1 MDEPSAQAL
10 DELNAILRQALPEA
24 WQHDPETALSPEGF
38 TFRFRDAEGRQHSL
52 DVRALDQLPTALV
65 TGTALGY
72 SYTALDPSLDEATV
86 LDDYRAVL
94 TALAAREEDL
104 LRWMPDPVAP
114 VENAALPFRGPQPGE
129 RPAPADLIAIVRDEL
144 PEAWRSNLSVS
155 LTQGGF
161 VLQFVDEAGVRHALD
176 AREIR
181 PEAPTLV
188 SGRVLAF
195 SYLFVEGGA
204 EETALAGEYR
214 AVLSR
219 LAAREDA
226 LLPFVDAT
234 PPTTDGPSV
243 TAPVSEEAATALPD
257 EHTAP
262 PELAAILRDALPE
275 AWRHEVTATLSPGG
289 FLLRFRDA
297 DGRQHALDA
306 RELRLTASPLVAGTA
321 LGYSYTLVDPSL
333 DAATVIDGYRAA
345 LTALSLRE
353 EDLLPWLSFSPE
365 EAEGGPTAVASGH
378 TPKLPLPSER
388 PAPAGLVAVVR
399 DKLPEAWRRELS
411 VSLTQGGFVL
421 QFVDEAGV
429 RHALDAREI
438 RPEAPTLVSGRVLA
452 FSYLFVEG
460 GVEETALAGE
470 YRAVLSRLA
479 AREDDLLPWLDATP
493 PPADVPATLSEEAA
507 TALPDEQPA
516 PSELTAILR
525 AALPEAWRHEV
536 AATLSPGGFL
546 LRFRDADGRQ
556 HVLDARELPLAPS
569 PLVSGHALGYSYTL
583 VDPAL
588 DEAAVLDG
596 YRAVLTA
603 LSLREDDLLPW
614 LSLASM
620 KAPAYYPSEPPNDPL
635 IRPAAPELVAIVAEA
650 LPEAWRRDLDVTLT
664 THGFVSR
671 LRDEQDAWH
680 TLYVH
685 EIHPDAPALLTGKAL
700 AYAYLLLD
708 GQAEDAARTEQY
720 RAVLQGL
727 LDREERILPWLQED
741 KPARPASPGLLAL
754 VDELLPA
761 PWRSDVA
768 VVLGVDGFTLGFRDG
783 GGVRHML
790 EIRLLSTG
798 RQALVRGDQ
807 LGFAYRKVDAAL
819 EETVMVQRYRE
830 ALLGFVARE
839 EQLVTRM
846 QETA

>member
-24 WQHDPETALSPEGF
+24 WQHELTTAISPEGF
-38 TFRFRDAEGRQHSL
+38 TFRFRDAEGRQHAL
-52 DVRALDQLPTALV
+52 DVRSLEQLPTALV
-65 TGTALGY
+65 TGTALAY
-72 SYTALDPSLDEATV
+72 SYTLAEPGLDEATV

-104 LRWMPDPVAP
+104 LRWMPEPEAP
-114 VENAALPFRGPQPGE
+114 VENTALPFRGPQPGE
-129 RPAPADLIAIVRDEL
+129 RPAPAALVAVVRAEL
-144 PEAWRSNLSVS
+144 PEAWRNNLSIS

-195 SYLFVEGGA
+195 SYLFIEGGV
-204 EETALAGEYR
+204 EETAQAGEYR

-219 LAAREDA
+219 LAAREDD
-226 LLPFVDAT
+226 LLPWLDAT
-234 PPTTDGPSV
+234 PPPADV
-243 TAPVSEEAATALPD
+243 AAPVSEEAATALPD
-257 EHTAP
+257 EHAAP
-262 PELAAILRDALPE
+262 PELAAILHEALPE
-275 AWRHEVTATLSPGG
+275 AWRHEVSATLSPGG

-306 RELRLTASPLVAGTA
+306 RELRLTATALVAGTA
-321 LGYSYTLVDPSL
+321 LGYSYTLVDPAL

-345 LTALSLRE
+345 LTAISLRE
-353 EDLLPWLSFSPE
+353 EDILPWLSFSPD
-365 EAEGGPTAVASGH
+365 EADGLPTAVASGS
-378 TPKLPLPSER
+378 TRKLPPPSER

-399 DKLPEAWRRELS
+399 AELPAAWRRELS

-429 RHALDAREI
+429 HHALDAREI
-438 RPEAPTLVSGRVLA
+438 SPEAPTLVNGRVLA
-452 FSYLFVEG
+452 FSYLFIEG
-460 GVEETALAGE
+460 GVEETAQAGE

-479 AREDDLLPWLDATP
+479 ARENDLLPFIDATP
-493 PPADVPATLSEEAA
+493 PPADVAAPVSEEAA
-507 TALPDEQPA
+507 VAFPNENPA
-516 PSELTAILR
+516 PPELAALLR
-525 AALPEAWRHEV
+525 EALPEAWRHDV
-536 AATLSPGGFL
+536 SATLSPGGFL

-556 HVLDARELPLAPS
+556 HALDARELPVDPS
-569 PLVSGHALGYSYTL
+569 PLVAGTRLGYSYTL
-583 VDPAL
+583 VDPSL

-596 YRAVLTA
+596 YRAALTA
-603 LSLREDDLLPW
+603 ISQREDDILPW

-650 LPEAWRRDLDVTLT
+650 LPDTWRRDLDVTLT
-664 THGFVSR
+664 EHGFVAR
-671 LRDEQDAWH
+671 LRDATDAWH

-685 EIHPDAPALLTGKAL
+685 EIHPDAPALLTGAGL

-708 GQAEDAARTEQY
+708 GQAEDAARTAQY
-720 RAVLQGL
+720 RAVLQRL

-761 PWRSDVA
+761 PWRTGVE

-790 EIRLLSTG
+790 EVRLLSAG
-798 RQALVRGDQ
+798 RPSLVRGEQ
-807 LGFAYRKVDAAL
+807 LGFAYRKVDPAL
-819 EETVMVQRYRE
+819 EDTVMVQRYRE
-830 ALLGFVARE
+830 ALLGFVAHE
-839 EQLVTRM
+839 AQLVTRM

>member
-24 WQHDPETALSPEGF
+24 WRHDPETAISPEGF
-38 TFRFRDAEGRQHSL
+38 TFRFRDAEGRQHAL
-52 DVRALDQLPTALV
+52 DVRALEQLPTALV

-72 SYTALDPSLDEATV
+72 SYTTLDPSLDEAAV

-104 LRWMPDPVAP
+104 LRWMPEPAAP
-114 VENAALPFRGPQPGE
+114 VESAALPWRGPQPGE
-129 RPAPADLIAIVRDEL
+129 RPAPAE
-144 PEAWRSNLSVS
+144 
-155 LTQGGF
+155 
-161 VLQFVDEAGVRHALD
+161 
-176 AREIR
+176 
-181 PEAPTLV
+181 
-188 SGRVLAF
+188 
-195 SYLFVEGGA
+195 
-204 EETALAGEYR
+204 
-214 AVLSR
+214 
-219 LAAREDA
+219 
-226 LLPFVDAT
+226 
-234 PPTTDGPSV
+234 
-243 TAPVSEEAATALPD
+243 
-257 EHTAP
+257 
-262 PELAAILRDALPE
+262 
-275 AWRHEVTATLSPGG
+275 
-289 FLLRFRDA
+289 
-297 DGRQHALDA
+297 
-306 RELRLTASPLVAGTA
+306 
-321 LGYSYTLVDPSL
+321 
-333 DAATVIDGYRAA
+333 
-345 LTALSLRE
+345 
-353 EDLLPWLSFSPE
+353 
-365 EAEGGPTAVASGH
+365 
-378 TPKLPLPSER
+378 
-388 PAPAGLVAVVR
+388 LVAVVR
-399 DKLPEAWRRELS
+399 DELPEAWRRELS

-438 RPEAPTLVSGRVLA
+438 SPEAPTLVNGRVLAFSYLFIEGGVEETALAGEYRAVLSRLAAREDALLPWVDATPPPADVTAHISEEAATALPDEHPAPPELAAILREALPEAWRHEVAATLSPGGFLLRFRDADGRQHALDARELRLTPSPLVSGPALGYSYTLVDPSLDAAAVLDGYRAVLTALSLREDDLLPWLSFSPEEADGLPTAVASGHTWKGPLQNERPAPAELVAVVRDKLPEAWRRELSVSLTQGGFVLQFVDEAGAHHALDAREISPEAPTLVSGRVLA

-493 PPADVPATLSEEAA
+493 PPEVTTSLSEEAA

-516 PSELTAILR
+516 PPELTAIVR
-525 AALPEAWRHEV
+525 EALPEAWRHEV

-556 HVLDARELPLAPS
+556 HVLDARELRLAPS
-569 PLVSGHALGYSYTL
+569 PLVSGHSLGYSYTL
-583 VDPAL
+583 VDPSL

-664 THGFVSR
+664 THGFVAR
-671 LRDEQDAWH
+671 LRDDQDAWH

-685 EIHPDAPALLTGKAL
+685 EIHPDAPALLTGARL

-708 GQAEDAARTEQY
+708 GQTEDAARTEQY

-741 KPARPASPGLLAL
+741 QPARPASPGLLAL

-761 PWRSDVA
+761 PWRSEVA

-783 GGVRHML
+783 SGVRHML
-790 EIRLLSTG
+790 EIRLLSSG
-798 RQALVRGDQ
+798 RQALVRGEQ

-819 EETVMVQRYRE
+819 EDTVMVQRYRE
-830 ALLGFVARE
+830 AMLGFVARE
-839 EQLVTRM
+839 AQLVTRM

>member
-24 WQHDPETALSPEGF
+24 WQHDPETAIFPEGF
-38 TFRFRDAEGRQHSL
+38 TFRFRDAEGRQHAL
-52 DVRALDQLPTALV
+52 DVRGLEQLPTALV

-72 SYTALDPSLDEATV
+72 SYTSLDPSLDEAAV

-104 LRWMPDPVAP
+104 LRWMPEPEAP
-114 VENAALPFRGPQPGE
+114 VENTALPFRGPQPGE
-129 RPAPADLIAIVRDEL
+129 RPAPAELVAVVRAEL
-144 PEAWRSNLSVS
+144 PEAW
-155 LTQGGF
+155 
-161 VLQFVDEAGVRHALD
+161 H
-176 AREIR
+176 
-181 PEAPTLV
+181 
-188 SGRVLAF
+188 
-195 SYLFVEGGA
+195 
-204 EETALAGEYR
+204 
-214 AVLSR
+214 
-219 LAAREDA
+219 
-226 LLPFVDAT
+226 
-234 PPTTDGPSV
+234 
-243 TAPVSEEAATALPD
+243 
-257 EHTAP
+257 
-262 PELAAILRDALPE
+262 
-275 AWRHEVTATLSPGG
+275 
-289 FLLRFRDA
+289 
-297 DGRQHALDA
+297 
-306 RELRLTASPLVAGTA
+306 
-321 LGYSYTLVDPSL
+321 
-333 DAATVIDGYRAA
+333 
-345 LTALSLRE
+345 
-353 EDLLPWLSFSPE
+353 
-365 EAEGGPTAVASGH
+365 
-378 TPKLPLPSER
+378 
-388 PAPAGLVAVVR
+388 
-399 DKLPEAWRRELS
+399 RELS

-438 RPEAPTLVSGRVLA
+438 SPEAPTLVSGRVLA
-452 FSYLFVEG
+452 FSYLFIEG
-460 GVEETALAGE
+460 GVEETAQAGE

-479 AREDDLLPWLDATP
+479 SREDAILPWLDATP
-493 PPADVPATLSEEAA
+493 PPADVAAPVNEEAA
-507 TALPDEQPA
+507 TALPDEHPA
-516 PSELTAILR
+516 PPELAAILR
-525 AALPEAWRHEV
+525 EALPEAWRHEV
-536 AATLSPGGFL
+536 TATLSPSGFL
-546 LRFRDADGRQ
+546 LRFRDAEGRQ
-556 HVLDARELPLAPS
+556 HALDARELRLAPS
-569 PLVSGHALGYSYTL
+569 VLVSGQSLGYSYTL

-596 YRAVLTA
+596 YRAALTA
-603 LSLREDDLLPW
+603 ISLREDDLLPWLSFSPDEAEGLPTAVASGHTWKGPLPNERPAPAELVAVVSAELPEAWRHELSVSLTQGGFVLQFVDEAGVHHALDAREISPEAPTLVSGRVLAFSYLFIEGGVEETAQAGEYRAVLSRLASREDAILPWLDATPPPPDVAAPVSEEAATAFPNENPAPPEFAAILREALPEAWRHEVTATLSPSGFLLRFRDAEGRQHALDARELHLAPSTLVSGRSLGYSYTLVDPALDEAAVLDGYRAALTAISLREDDLLPW

-635 IRPAAPELVAIVAEA
+635 VRPAAPELGAIVAEA
-650 LPEAWRRDLDVTLT
+650 LPAAWRRDLDVTLT
-664 THGFVSR
+664 THGFVAR

-708 GQAEDAARTEQY
+708 GQADDAARAGQY

-741 KPARPASPGLLAL
+741 QPARPASPGLLAL

-768 VVLGVDGFTLGFRDG
+768 VVLGFDGFTLGFRDG

-790 EIRLLSTG
+790 EIRLLSSG
-798 RQALVRGDQ
+798 RPALVRGEQ

-819 EETVMVQRYRE
+819 DETVMVQRYRE

-839 EQLVTRM
+839 QQLVTRM